1 MIRSMDHVSIVVSD
15 LDSAKT
21 FFGVLGFEIEHDSV
35 IKGKTFADY
44 MGVDGIEANHVTMVM
59 PGSSPRFDVQLV
71 HYQHPDAVAD
81 PEIHNLA
88 KLGYNHVCYA
98 VDDVEALVEK
108 VRANG
113 FKTRGDIL
121 TYHDRKLVFLEGP
134 GGVTVELAEW
144 QGDVNA

>member
-1 MIRSMDHVSIVVSD
+1 MIRSMDHVSIVVND
-15 LDSAKT
+15 LDRAKA
-21 FFGVLGFEIEHDSV
+21 FFSVLGFEVEHNSV

-44 MGVDGIEANHVTMVM
+44 MGVDGIEANHVTMLM

-71 HYQHPDAVAD
+71 HYQHPDAVVD
-81 PEIHNLA
+81 PEIRNLA

-98 VDDVEALVEK
+98 VDDVDALVEK
-108 VRANG
+108 IRANG

-121 TYHDRKLVFLEGP
+121 NYHDRKLVFLDGP
-134 GGVTVELAEW
+134 GGVTVELAQW